1 MHNKGLL
8 HDDACGERSR
18 YHDTDCLTLE
28 DYFRRL
34 GQGANASARVLDKS
48 LQSLLGSGP
57 WSMAQDSTQHD
68 VAVFNPLGSA
78 RTAVVEIV
86 LPQSLRVAANK
97 AAPEVR
103 TAAGK
108 LVVAQMAAS
117 GASLFCSVNLPAA
130 ATLSLRLVAPSGRST
145 TLWPTIT
152 ASAPKA
158 PVKSKAL
165 SVTFSTKGAVA
176 RITHLSDG
184 VTVEAAQ
191 RYMAYHTSM
200 GGPYMLVEAGPAQ
213 PIDAEITV
221 ETVSGPVFTEVTQT
235 LAGWGSAS
243 ATLPGPKQLHN
254 RSRSR
259 GTAIVSRSSIARV
272 RALLPAAAA

>member
-108 LVVAQMAAS
+108 PVVAQMAAS

-130 ATLSLRLVAPSGRST
+130 ATLSLRLAAPSGRST

-152 ASAPKA
+152 ASAPTA

-165 SVTFSTKGAVA
+165 SVRAKK
-176 RITHLSDG
+176 
-184 VTVEAAQ
+184 E
-191 RYMAYHTSM
+191 
-200 GGPYMLVEAGPAQ
+200 GG
-213 PIDAEITV
+213 
-221 ETVSGPVFTEVTQT
+221 
-235 LAGWGSAS
+235 
-243 ATLPGPKQLHN
+243 
-254 RSRSR
+254 
-259 GTAIVSRSSIARV
+259 
-272 RALLPAAAA
+272 